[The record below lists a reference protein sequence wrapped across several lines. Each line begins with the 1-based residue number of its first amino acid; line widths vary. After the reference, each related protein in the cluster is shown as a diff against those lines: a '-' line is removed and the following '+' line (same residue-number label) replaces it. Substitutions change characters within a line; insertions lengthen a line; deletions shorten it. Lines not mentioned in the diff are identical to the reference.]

1 MKRDFSRQTTR
12 LAPCNRTGSCTKHR
26 ERLGFVTV
34 IDRAALQAHIRSV
47 LKRNPFIIPSAPVL
61 KREPPTG
68 PQWLHEVK
76 FDGWRAQLHKAGDEV
91 AIFTRYGHD
100 YTMRFLIIRDSVL
113 ALPARSAII
122 DAEIVVCDDD
132 GKPDF
137 RALMEGKPGEL
148 CAWCFDLLE
157 VNGKGLRRR
166 TLIERKA
173 MLRHL
178 LNKADDHV
186 LRFSETFPDPV
197 KLLAAANKAG
207 LEGIVSKLANQPYR
221 SGKNPGWIK
230 VKCKAWKEANK
241 DRWEMF
247 EWG

>member
-1 MKRDFSRQTTR
+1 M
-12 LAPCNRTGSCTKHR
+12 
-26 ERLGFVTV
+26 
-34 IDRAALQAHIRSV
+34 

-61 KREPPTG
+61 RRQPPTG

-91 AIFTRYGHD
+91 AIYTRKGHD
-100 YTMRFLIIRDSVL
+100 YTKRFPAIRDSLL

-122 DAEIVVCDDD
+122 DAEIVVCDSD

-137 RALMEGKPGEL
+137 KALMEGTAGEL

-157 VNGKGLRRR
+157 LNRHDLRSERLEDRR
-166 TLIERKA
+166 ER
-173 MLRHL
+173 LRSL

-186 LRFSETFPDPV
+186 LRFSDGFADPT
-197 KLLAAANKAG
+197 KLLEATARMG
-207 LEGIVSKLANQPYR
+207 LEGIVSKLRDQPYR

-230 VKCKAWKEANK
+230 VKCRAWREANR
-241 DRWEMF
+241 DRWEF
-247 EWG
+247 EGRER